1 MKNKLL
7 VSACLMGFQ
16 VRYNGSEKAQLAAT
30 LSRWQQA
37 GRLVIHCPE
46 LAAGLP
52 TPRLPAEIL
61 GGTGGDVLAGRA
73 RIVES
78 DGRDVTEHYQLAA
91 WLALRAAREAGC
103 QAALPAAASLSM
115 TVPFADGAKRAPA
128 WPPTYSA
135 HTASRYFPTG
145 KSRSCSPGW
154 HRRSRMM
161 IQCKRVYD
169 PQESS
174 DGYRVLVDRLWP
186 RGIKKEALACD
197 EWCKELTPSAELRKA
212 FHGEAID
219 FAHFSQRYRQELDA
233 HRETGLR
240 LAALA
245 QRQPL
250 TLLYAAKNTEQNH
263 ARVLAA
269 WLAALPVTI

>member
-1 MKNKLL
+1 MQP
-7 VSACLMGFQ
+7 Q
-16 VRYNGSEKAQLAAT
+16 VRAVPPGQPVRAPGNLDLARYHA
-30 LSRWQQA
+30 
-37 GRLVIHCPE
+37 
-46 LAAGLP
+46 
-52 TPRLPAEIL
+52 
-61 GGTGGDVLAGRA
+61 
-73 RIVES
+73 
-78 DGRDVTEHYQLAA
+78 
-91 WLALRAAREAGC
+91 
-103 QAALPAAASLSM
+103 
-115 TVPFADGAKRAPA
+115 AKR
-128 WPPTYSA
+128 
-135 HTASRYFPTG
+135 R
-145 KSRSCSPGW
+145 
-154 HRRSRMM
+154 
-161 IQCKRVYD
+161 
-169 PQESS
+169 
-174 DGYRVLVDRLWP
+174 
-186 RGIKKEALACD
+186 IKKEALACD